1 MLERECRLYA
11 WFMDYTRKLADGID
25 EAEMDIVPAEGMNTP
40 RWILGHLAVAGDFGA
55 KWLGAP
61 TQCPKAWY
69 PAFGPGSKP
78 DAVPSPAPTKEE
90 LLATLERIYQAVTE
104 AAKTASPEA
113 LAKPHTF
120 APVLEAFPT
129 VADFVAHLMTTH
141 PTLHLGQLSAW
152 RRLRGKPAVLG
163 F

>member
-11 WFMDYTRKLADGID
+11 WVLDYTKKLADGID
-25 EAEMDIVPAEGMNTP
+25 ESEMDAQPAPGLNTP
-40 RWILGHLAVAGDFGA
+40 RWIFGHLAVSGDFAA

-69 PAFGPGSKP
+69 KAFGPGTSP
-78 DAVPSPAPTKEE
+78 DAPVSPPPTKQE
-90 LLATLERIYQAVTE
+90 LLAVIEKIYHAVTT

-129 VADFVAHLMTTH
+129 IADFLAHLMTTH
-141 PTLHLGQLSAW
+141 PMLHLGQLSVW